1 MIFEGVNFNDDEV
14 RKLSREEFEQQH
26 LGLFWR
32 DRDEATRKKMLA
44 QAYGLICKPA
54 ARTKR
59 NTDK

>member
-26 LGLFWR
+26 IGLFWR

-54 ARTKR
+54 ERTKR
-59 NTDK
+59 KTDK